1 MTPSSDRRALLV
13 LILGACIIGLSPILV
28 RLTHTGPAAAG
39 MWRVGLALPLL
50 ALLAAAERRPGR
62 PSAPAGLLTLAG
74 VLFAG
79 DLACWHYSV
88 RFTSVANATVLSNLT
103 PVLVTAFAWLFL
115 KERPGRVFLGGLGL
129 AIGGAVAMALA
140 KPGAGAVA
148 ALGAERHLGDALGAL
163 TAVWYGTYFL
173 LVREARKRV
182 STGAV
187 MLWCSVVSTPI
198 LLVAAWLLHEPI
210 WPTVASGWAAC
221 IGLGVM
227 HATGQGAIAW
237 ALGRLPT
244 SLAAVV
250 VLVQPVVSAALGW
263 IWLGEPMSWPQALG
277 GLTTL
282 AGVAVAQAS
291 TRPGA
296 QPKVSAGQVAPT

>member
-1 MTPSSDRRALLV
+1 MTPSSDRRALGV

-39 MWRVGLALPLL
+39 MWRVGLSLPLVSLL
-50 ALLAAAERRPGR
+50 ALAERRAGP
-62 PSAPAGLLTLAG
+62 PSRDARGAPVGVLTLAG

-79 DLACWHYSV
+79 DLACWHYSI

-103 PVLVTAFAWLFL
+103 PILVTGFAWLVLKQPPTRLFL
-115 KERPGRVFLGGLGL
+115 AGLVL
-129 AIGGAVAMALA
+129 AIAGAATMGLV
-140 KPGAGAVA
+140 KPGAAAVT
-148 ALGAERHLGDALGAL
+148 ALGEGRHLGDALATL

-187 MLWCSVVSTPI
+187 MLWCSVLGTPI
-198 LLVAAWLLHEPI
+198 LLVAALLLGEPI
-210 WPTVASGWAAC
+210 LPTQPSGWWAC
-221 IGLGVM
+221 VGLGVM
-227 HATGQGAIAW
+227 HAAGQGSIAW

-250 VLVQPVVSAALGW
+250 VLVQPPFAAALGW
-263 IWLGEPMSWPQALG
+263 WMLNEPMSWGQAAG
-277 GLTTL
+277 GAVTL
-282 AGVAVAQAS
+282 LGVAVAQAS
-291 TRPGA
+291 TRRRA
-296 QPKVSAGQVAPT
+296 EAPPAT